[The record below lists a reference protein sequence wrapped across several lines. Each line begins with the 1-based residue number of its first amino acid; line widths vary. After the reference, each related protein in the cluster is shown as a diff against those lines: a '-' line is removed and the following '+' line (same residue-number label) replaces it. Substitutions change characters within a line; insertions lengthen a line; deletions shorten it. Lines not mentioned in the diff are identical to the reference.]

1 VSTFASV
8 VLDMDSTL
16 TGIEGIDWLAAR
28 REPEL
33 ASEVARLTDRAMAG
47 EIPIDAIYGE
57 RLALIRPSA
66 AEIAALSAA
75 YVDRLAPGAARAL
88 ERLRDARVEIVI
100 VSGGLREAIVPCV
113 ARLGVPAEAVHAV
126 SVYLTEAGDYAGFES
141 SSPLATQGGKC
152 TVVRGL
158 ALPRPVL
165 AVGDGSTDVAMRP
178 VVDSF
183 AAYTGFVR
191 RDAVVR
197 AADRELHSFDE
208 LLEVVL

>member
-16 TGIEGIDWLAAR
+16 SGIEGVDWLGAR
-28 REPEL
+28 RGPEL
-33 ASEVARLTDRAMAG
+33 ASAVARLTDRAMDG

-57 RLALIRPSA
+57 RLALIRPRL
-66 AEIAALSAA
+66 AEIAALAEA
-75 YVDRLAPGAARAL
+75 YTERLAPDAARAI
-88 ERLRDARVEIVI
+88 ERLRDAGVEVVV
-100 VSGGLREAIVPCV
+100 VSGGFREAIVPCV

-126 SVYLTEAGDYAGFES
+126 SVYFTDAGDYAGFES

-158 ALPRPVL
+158 ALPRPIL
-165 AVGDGSTDVAMRP
+165 AVGDGATDAAMRP

-197 AADRELHSFDE
+197 VADRELHSFDE
-208 LLEVVL
+208 LLEIVL

>member
-1 VSTFASV
+1 MSTFASV

-16 TGIEGIDWLAAR
+16 SGIEGIDWLAAR
-28 REPEL
+28 RAPEL
-33 ASEVARLTDRAMAG
+33 ASAVARLTDRAMDG

-57 RLALIRPSA
+57 RLALIRPTR
-66 AEIAALSAA
+66 AEVAALSAA
-75 YVDRLAPGAARAL
+75 YTDKLAPGAARAL
-88 ERLRDARVEIVI
+88 ERLREAGVKIVI
-100 VSGGLREAIVPCV
+100 VSGGFREAIVPCV
-113 ARLGVPAEAVHAV
+113 ATLGVPAEAVHAV
-126 SVYLTEAGDYAGFES
+126 SVYFTEAGEYAGFES

-152 TVVRGL
+152 TVVRCL
-158 ALPRPVL
+158 ELPRPIL
-165 AVGDGSTDVAMRP
+165 AVGDGSTDAAMRP

-191 RDAVVR
+191 RDIVVC